1 MTRPQII
8 AALILALAVVSCAY
22 GFLLYASASIPY
34 QDPTPQL
41 LLEQARQ
48 VRSAQAVS
56 LVAAVVAV
64 ACFFWLR
71 HLRKQ
76 CR

>member
-1 MTRPQII
+1 MTRPQLI
-8 AALILALAVVSCAY
+8 AALVLALAVVSCAY
-22 GFLLYASASIPY
+22 GLLLYASASIPY

-48 VRSAQAVS
+48 LRSAQAVS
-56 LVAAVVAV
+56 VVAALVAV
-64 ACFFWLR
+64 ACLMRLR